1 MDAKTIAT
9 SILTLIAGVGV
20 FLIACTM
27 MSSNLESLGSKKLK
41 ALFAKTSKS
50 KLVGVGVGT
59 VTTAAIQSSSAT
71 TVMVIGFVNAG
82 VMSLTQAAT
91 VIFGAN
97 IGTTIT
103 GQIVALGMFG
113 GNMISTSVIFAAFAG
128 FGAFILAFAKRD
140 NLRKTGGIMA
150 GFGMIFVGLSLM
162 SGSMETFAKSA
173 ELKNFLAVINNPFLL
188 VLLGALLTAVIQSS
202 SVMTSIAITMVV
214 SGLINLN
221 QGIYITMG
229 SNVGTCI
236 TALIAGLTSS
246 TNAKRTALMHVV
258 FNVSGVMVFMI
269 VGLFLQIGGINFG
282 YLFEKM
288 IPSAPQTQ
296 LAMFH
301 TVFNVVTVII
311 VLPLTGVLVK
321 LVTKIIPDKKKRVE
335 GNGPHLYFIDDHML
349 TTPPI
354 AVQQI
359 KNEILNMAEIAFGN
373 FNASCEIISKL
384 DFTEAEKFRANENEL
399 NFLNKELGR
408 FIVKLLKTKLGEK
421 DRIYLATAIRSV
433 SDLERIGDY
442 AENIVEYAEKL
453 KSSEQSFSEK
463 ALAEIGELKALISK
477 LYGCVIKTYGELDL
491 NAFKEALTIENTVD
505 RVTRK
510 MTENHISRLS
520 YGVCTIEASAQFLS
534 FTSNTER
541 IADHLINVAK
551 TIKEYA

>member
-1 MDAKTIAT
+1 
-9 SILTLIAGVGV
+9 
-20 FLIACTM
+20 
-27 MSSNLESLGSKKLK
+27 
-41 ALFAKTSKS
+41 
-50 KLVGVGVGT
+50 
-59 VTTAAIQSSSAT
+59 
-71 TVMVIGFVNAG
+71 
-82 VMSLTQAAT
+82 
-91 VIFGAN
+91 
-97 IGTTIT
+97 
-103 GQIVALGMFG
+103 
-113 GNMISTSVIFAAFAG
+113 
-128 FGAFILAFAKRD
+128 
-140 NLRKTGGIMA
+140 
-150 GFGMIFVGLSLM
+150 
-162 SGSMETFAKSA
+162 
-173 ELKNFLAVINNPFLL
+173 PFLL

-236 TALIAGLTSS
+236 TALIAGLTSG

-269 VGLFLQIGGINFG
+269 VGLFLQIG
-282 YLFEKM
+282 L
-288 IPSAPQTQ
+288 
-296 LAMFH
+296 
-301 TVFNVVTVII
+301 
-311 VLPLTGVLVK
+311 LVK
-321 LVTKIIPDKKKRVE
+321 LVTKIIPDKKKHKE
-335 GNGPHLYFIDDHML
+335 GDGPHLYFIDDHML

-359 KNEILNMAEIAFGN
+359 KNEILNMAEIAFLN

-442 AENIVEYAEKL
+442 AENILEYAEKL

-477 LYGCVIKTYGELDL
+477 LYGCVIKTYGELD
-491 NAFKEALTIENTVD
+491 
-505 RVTRK
+505 
-510 MTENHISRLS
+510 
-520 YGVCTIEASAQFLS
+520 
-534 FTSNTER
+534 
-541 IADHLINVAK
+541 
-551 TIKEYA
+551 